1 MTAVRVFW
9 AKRYFKKK
17 NPPKTFNRHLILHCA
32 VQSKCQGFGGEIGAV
47 LEAGRYRIKQRGSA
61 GGGCDFSCL
70 DVPTSSADK
79 AVMRVKGDFEGGI
92 SSDKD
97 I

>member
-9 AKRYFKKK
+9 AKRYFLKK

-47 LEAGRYRIKQRGSA
+47 LEAGRYRIKQRGV
-61 GGGCDFSCL
+61 GGG
-70 DVPTSSADK
+70 
-79 AVMRVKGDFEGGI
+79 AVTLAVLMSLLQAQIRL
-92 SSDKD
+92 S
-97 I
+97 